1 MLNTVVL
8 FHSCN
13 LFLMHH
19 NVSIDKLGVRE
30 VELKAARRSTEVLVS
45 VKVLNPMKTVE

>member
-30 VELKAARRSTEVLVS
+30 VDLKAARSTEVVVS